1 MRGKKRKAVEQT
13 AKKWYNKDSKLA
25 VSLLSDCTII
35 CMDEAY
41 MKIGKKQYKILA
53 DSSNREFIELNIEDF
68 KKIV

>member
-1 MRGKKRKAVEQT
+1 
-13 AKKWYNKDSKLA
+13 
-25 VSLLSDCTII
+25 
-35 CMDEAY
+35 MDEAY